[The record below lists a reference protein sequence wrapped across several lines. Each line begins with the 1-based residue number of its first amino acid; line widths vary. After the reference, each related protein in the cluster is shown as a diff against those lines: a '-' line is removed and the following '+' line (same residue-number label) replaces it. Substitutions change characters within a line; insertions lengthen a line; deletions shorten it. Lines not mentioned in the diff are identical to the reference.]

1 VRSLVSVIVP
11 VFDDAEALRR
21 VVDAPN
27 WAGAELIVATAAGD
41 ASVAPVRS
49 QRPDVIWTESDRG
62 RARQMNAGAAVAHG
76 RWLLFLHADT
86 RLPPDWPTAI
96 DAAERDPRIAAGCF
110 RFTLDSPSPAAR
122 LIERGV
128 RLRVDWLS
136 LPYGDQALFVRSDI
150 FRAIGGYAELPIMED
165 VDLVRRL
172 RARGRLFRSPLPAMT
187 SARRWERDGWLRRT
201 ARHLALISL
210 YFAGIPPDRLIWLD
224 RARAT
229 HPGPPARRM
238 YL

>member
-1 VRSLVSVIVP
+1 MAKTSGFRS
-11 VFDDAEALRR
+11 
-21 VVDAPN
+21 
-27 WAGAELIVATAAGD
+27 
-41 ASVAPVRS
+41 
-49 QRPDVIWTESDRG
+49 
-62 RARQMNAGAAVAHG
+62 
-76 RWLLFLHADT
+76 
-86 RLPPDWPTAI
+86 RLNSST
-96 DAAERDPRIAAGCF
+96 
-110 RFTLDSPSPAAR
+110 SPAAR

-172 RARGRLFRSPLPAMT
+172 HARGRLFRSPLPAMT

-224 RARAT
+224 PVRAT